1 MKKME
6 YYNSE
11 LVYTNETYIDYL
23 DWCEMNEFE
32 PKDEGSQDYYDYQMM
47 VAEDYWQDFNT
58 NLKYSDYKDCEV
70 KIEGSLG
77 LWDGRHQIKSVKL
90 PLVEAIKKCIGNAD
104 GCNVFVKRNGSKT
117 LHIESYHHDGT
128 NLFTLKF
135 TDKSINP
142 DYLY

>member
-1 MKKME
+1 MIIAE
-6 YYNSE
+6 C
-11 LVYTNETYIDYL
+11 
-23 DWCEMNEFE
+23 DW
-32 PKDEGSQDYYDYQMM
+32 D
-47 VAEDYWQDFNT
+47 DFNT
-58 NLKYSDYKDCEV
+58 NIKYSDYKDCEV
-70 KIEGSLG
+70 KIDGSLG
-77 LWDGRHQIKSVKL
+77 LWDGRHSIQSVKL

-104 GCNVFVKRNGSKT
+104 GCKVFVKRNGSKT